1 MKKLFE
7 RIKKR
12 LNKKQETLN
21 DIYIAV
27 LSNIG
32 HIKSLADKVG
42 EIETQ
47 IKKAIPDIT
56 VTDSLLEVK
65 EQLKGI
71 NNYVY
76 NDLKAIIK
84 KSQKQVAG
92 FGFGGYNKENK

>member
-1 MKKLFE
+1 M
-7 RIKKR
+7 
-12 LNKKQETLN
+12 
-21 DIYIAV
+21 
-27 LSNIG
+27 
-32 HIKSLADKVG
+32 G

-84 KSQKQVAG
+84 KSQNQVAG

>member
-84 KSQKQVAG
+84 KSQNQVAG